1 MTSDFSSENM
11 QVRRK
16 WREIFVLREKTAH
29 LEFCTQKSSFIGKKE
44 IKFFSDKK
52 KKNEGIY
59 SSRRALREMVKEIL
73 Q

>member
-29 LEFCTQKSSFIGKKE
+29 LEFCTQKSSFIGKNE

-52 KKNEGIY
+52 KK
-59 SSRRALREMVKEIL
+59 K
-73 Q
+73 